1 MIFFPKWKLDKC
13 VSFSLQ
19 KTVAWSA
26 WLTFLV
32 KALAPRL
39 VCTTFKKRKK
49 RRSSRWNPI
58 QDIYRL
64 KNKRKPNSDFFEK
77 PPQLLQKRTAVL
89 MDLCLVNNKKRKTK
103 KHDFDIS
110 CLLLEFFAIF
120 SRITIKKTVNKW
132 RWLSV
137 LNKKETTKIV
147 RKL

>member
-1 MIFFPKWKLDKC
+1 MYYFGRVSNTVIFFPKWKLDKC

-49 RRSSRWNPI
+49 EDHPDEI
-58 QDIYRL
+58 QSTIFTDWKTNENRIL
-64 KNKRKPNSDFFEK
+64 IFFFEK

-120 SRITIKKTVNKW
+120 SRITIKKQWT
-132 RWLSV
+132 SDGDCQY
-137 LNKKETTKIV
+137 
-147 RKL
+147 